1 MKVAIS
7 GASGLLG
14 SEFSVYLEK
23 KGHKVFHLVRRKTIN
38 EYEIQWN
45 PFEGTIEK
53 EKLENMNAIVNFS
66 GENIGMGRWTD
77 KKKKVLFDSRILST
91 RLLSET
97 MANLNNPPQT
107 FLSSSAVGYYGD
119 SGSTPLSESAEPGK
133 GFLSELCVKWEKAT
147 DPAMK
152 AGIRVVQMRSG
163 VVLTSKGGALKR
175 MLPAFYMGVGGKLG
189 SGTQYLSWILLEDFV
204 RAAYHLL
211 LSDNIQAPV
220 NITSHEVVTNYEFT
234 KLLGKA
240 IGRPTILPVPE
251 FVLKLLFGQLAEE
264 ILLSSTIA
272 VPQILI
278 GSGFQFKYPRL
289 EDAFSF
295 IFNE

>member
-1 MKVAIS
+1 
-7 GASGLLG
+7 
-14 SEFSVYLEK
+14 
-23 KGHKVFHLVRRKTIN
+23 
-38 EYEIQWN
+38 
-45 PFEGTIEK
+45 
-53 EKLENMNAIVNFS
+53 
-66 GENIGMGRWTD
+66 
-77 KKKKVLFDSRILST
+77 
-91 RLLSET
+91 
-97 MANLNNPPQT
+97 
-107 FLSSSAVGYYGD
+107 
-119 SGSTPLSESAEPGK
+119 
-133 GFLSELCVKWEKAT
+133 
-147 DPAMK
+147 MK

-251 FVLKLLFGQLAEE
+251 FVLKLLLGQLAEE

-272 VPQILI
+272 IPQILI

>member
-14 SEFSVYLEK
+14 SEFSEYLLK
-23 KGHKVFHLVRRKTIN
+23 KGHKVIRLVRRKPSSKD
-38 EYEIQWN
+38 EIHWN
-45 PFEGTIEK
+45 PISGIIDE

-66 GENIGMGRWTD
+66 GENIGLGRWTNKQ
-77 KKKKVLFDSRILST
+77 KKILIDSRIIST
-91 RLLSET
+91 RLLADTISQ
-97 MANLNNPPQT
+97 LKSPPQT

-119 SGSTPLSESAEPGK
+119 SGSTLLNEGAESGK

-147 DPAMK
+147 ESAMK

-163 VVLTSKGGALKR
+163 VVLSSKGGALKK

-189 SGTQYLSWILLEDFV
+189 SGKQYLSWILIDDFV

-211 LSDNIQAPV
+211 VSDNIQAPV
-220 NITSHEVVTNYEFT
+220 NVTSPEVVTNYEFT

-240 IGRPTILPVPE
+240 IGRPTILPVPG
-251 FVLKLLFGQLAEE
+251 FILKLLFGQVAEE
-264 ILLSSTIA
+264 ILLSSTFA

-278 GSGFQFKYPRL
+278 GSGFKFKYPRL

-295 IFNE
+295 IFEK

>member
-23 KGHKVFHLVRRKTIN
+23 KGHKVFHLVRRKTN
-38 EYEIQWN
+38 KEYEIQWN

-66 GENIGMGRWTD
+66 GENIGMGRWTN

-251 FVLKLLFGQLAEE
+251 FVLKLLLGQLAEE

-272 VPQILI
+272 IPQILI